1 MCIDI
6 DKMPSPSYAQNKKH
20 FYKWRENHI
29 EKSREYN
36 RKYIFKRRFFER
48 EAKLFLNILL
58 D

>member
-1 MCIDI
+1 
-6 DKMPSPSYAQNKKH
+6 MPSPSYAQNKKH

-36 RKYIFKRRFFER
+36 RKYIFRKRFFER
-48 EAKLFLNILL
+48 EAKIFLNILL

>member
-1 MCIDI
+1 
-6 DKMPSPSYAQNKKH
+6 MPSPSYAQNKKH

-36 RKYIFKRRFFER
+36 RKYELKRSRYKR
-48 EAKLFLNILL
+48 EAKIFLNILL